1 MTVVGGGAVPVRG
14 MHDYGALIGR
24 FGIDFRGALLGIV
37 VALISSSGTEAR
49 EARQPLSVAERLN
62 VLVQDLIG
70 RRSACRLLGDLVR
83 HFQNRSA
90 VLLRQIGSN
99 ARSLTAA
106 MAGVTGQHAA
116 PAGIAF
122 VDSV

>member
-1 MTVVGGGAVPVRG
+1 PVRG

-37 VALISSSGTEAR
+37 VALISSSATEAR
-49 EARQPLSVAERLN
+49 AARQLRGAAERLN
-62 VLVQDLIG
+62 VLIQNLIG
-70 RRSACRLLGDLVR
+70 RRSTCRLLSDLVR

-99 ARSLTAA
+99 TRSFAAA
-106 MAGVTGQHAA
+106 MARV
-116 PAGIAF
+116 AG
-122 VDSV
+122 

>member
-1 MTVVGGGAVPVRG
+1 MTVVGGGAVAVRG

-24 FGIDFRGALLGIV
+24 FRIDFRGALLGIV
-37 VALISSSGTEAR
+37 VALISYSSTEAR

-70 RRSACRLLGDLVR
+70 LRSACSLLSDLVR

-90 VLLRQIGSN
+90 VLLRQIGSDT
-99 ARSLTAA
+99 RSFAAA
-106 MAGVTGQHAA
+106 MARVAGQHAA
-116 PAGIAF
+116 P
-122 VDSV
+122 